1 MKNGGKMK
9 VAIIAVGTELL
20 FGQTVNTN
28 AVYLSRELNLM
39 GFDVMYH
46 HTVGDNP
53 ARLVEMLDVAYKDCD
68 MVITTGGL
76 GPTQDDLTKEIL
88 NDYFGDELV
97 LHEPSMESMK
107 ERFEKLG
114 RKMTDNNIKQAYMPS
129 RSHVFRNDQGTAP
142 GCALEKD
149 GKYAI
154 CLPGPPRE
162 MTAMFESYVRPYLD
176 GKTDGSMCYRLIRTF
191 GIGESDLETRLM
203 DIIDG
208 QTDPTLA
215 TYAKEGECYLRIASK
230 RADAAEAE
238 SAVEGMLADVK
249 ERIGEFIY
257 DCDNRDLWDVVGE
270 KLMERNIT
278 ISSAESCTGGMF
290 AEKLTSVPGISAV
303 FGRSFVTYSN
313 EAKEEILGVKKE
325 TLEQHGAVS
334 EETAMEMAKGLRK
347 VSGSRICVSVTG
359 VAGPDGGTPEKPVG
373 LVYIGA
379 VCDDKEVCRKVQM
392 RNISRQWNRN
402 FSMLHMFDVV
412 NRLIDG
418 IKD

>member
-1 MKNGGKMK
+1 MK

>member
-1 MKNGGKMK
+1 MK

-129 RSHVFRNDQGTAP
+129 RSHVFKNDQGTAP

-162 MTAMFESYVRPYLD
+162 MTAMFESYVRPYLE
-176 GKTDGSMCYRLIRTF
+176 GRTDGSMCYRLIRTF

-238 SAVEGMLADVK
+238 SAVKGMLADVK
-249 ERIGEFIY
+249 KRIGEFIY

-270 KLMERNIT
+270 KLMAKNIT

-303 FGRSFVTYSN
+303 FERSFVTYSN
-313 EAKEEILGVKKE
+313 GAKEEILGVKKE
-325 TLEQHGAVS
+325 TLEKHGAVS

>member
-1 MKNGGKMK
+1 MK

-162 MTAMFESYVRPYLD
+162 MTAMFESYVRPYLY

-249 ERIGEFIY
+249 ARIGEFIY

-270 KLMERNIT
+270 KLMAKNIT

-325 TLEQHGAVS
+325 TLEKHGAVS

-373 LVYIGA
+373 LVFIGA

>member
-1 MKNGGKMK
+1 MK

-53 ARLVEMLDVAYKDCD
+53 ERLKEMLDVTYEDCD

-76 GPTQDDLTKEIL
+76 GPTQDDLTKEML
-88 NDYFGDELV
+88 SEYFGCELV
-97 LHEPSMESMK
+97 LHEPSMEAIK
-107 ERFEKLG
+107 ARFKKMG
-114 RKMTDNNIKQAYMPS
+114 RTMSDNNIKQAYMPAS
-129 RSHVFRNDQGTAP
+129 CHVFRNDQGTAP
-142 GCALEKD
+142 GCAIEKD
-149 GKYAI
+149 GRYAI

-162 MTAMFESYVRPYLD
+162 MTAMFENAVKPYLE
-176 GKTDGSMCYRLIRTF
+176 GKAGGSMYYRLIRTF
-191 GIGESDLETRLM
+191 GIGESDLETRIL
-203 DIIDG
+203 DVING
-208 QTDPTLA
+208 QTDPTIA
-215 TYAKEGECYLRIASK
+215 TYVKEGECYIRIASK
-230 RADAAEAE
+230 RESASEAEA
-238 SAVEGMLADVK
+238 AVNSMLEDVK
-249 ERIGEFIY
+249 KLIGEFIY

-270 KLMERNIT
+270 KLMEKNIT

-290 AEKLTSVPGISAV
+290 AEKLTSVPGISEV

-313 EAKEEILGVKKE
+313 EAKMEILGVSRQ
-325 TLEQHGAVS
+325 TLEKHGAVS
-334 EETAMEMAKGLRK
+334 EETAREMARGLK
-347 VSGSRICVSVTG
+347 KASGSRICVSVTG
-359 VAGPDGGTPEKPVG
+359 IAGPDGGTPEKPVG

-379 VCDDKEVCRKVQM
+379 VCDDKEICRKVQM

-412 NRLIDG
+412 NRLIDEME
-418 IKD
+418 DQDY

>member
-1 MKNGGKMK
+1 MK

-76 GPTQDDLTKEIL
+76 GPTQDDLTKEML

-129 RSHVFRNDQGTAP
+129 RSHVFKNDQGTAP

-270 KLMERNIT
+270 KLMAKNIT

-325 TLEQHGAVS
+325 TLEKHGAVS

>member
-1 MKNGGKMK
+1 MK

-53 ARLVEMLDVAYKDCD
+53 ERLKEILDVSYKDCD

-88 NDYFGDELV
+88 CEFFGDEPV
-97 LHEPSMESMK
+97 LHEPSMEHIKSLFKKM
-107 ERFEKLG
+107 G
-114 RKMTDNNIKQAYMPS
+114 REMTENNIKQAYMPS
-129 RSHVFRNDQGTAP
+129 RGRVFANEQGSAP

-149 GKYAI
+149 GRIAI

-162 MTAMFESYVRPYLD
+162 MTDMFEKQVRPYLKD
-176 GKTDGSMCYRLIRTF
+176 LTDGSMCYRLVRTF

-203 DIIDG
+203 SIIDG
-208 QTDPTLA
+208 QTDPTIA

-230 RADAAEAE
+230 RADEAEAE
-238 SAVEGMLADVK
+238 AAVDAMLEDVK
-249 ERIGEFIY
+249 ECIGEYIY

-270 KLMERNIT
+270 KLMENSIT

-313 EAKEEILGVKKE
+313 EAKMEILGVKKE
-325 TLEQHGAVS
+325 TLEKYGAVS
-334 EETAMEMAKGLRK
+334 EETAREMAEGLKK

-379 VCDDKEVCRKVQM
+379 VCDDKEICRKVQM

-402 FSMLHMFDVV
+402 YSMLHMFDVV
-412 NRLIDG
+412 NRLIDE
-418 IKD
+418 IID

>member
-1 MKNGGKMK
+1 MK

-270 KLMERNIT
+270 KLMAKNIT

-325 TLEQHGAVS
+325 TLEKHGAVS

>member
-1 MKNGGKMK
+1 MK

-53 ARLVEMLDVAYKDCD
+53 ERLKEILDVSYRDCD

-88 NDYFGDELV
+88 CGFFGDELV
-97 LHEPSMESMK
+97 LHEPSMDHIRRLFRKM
-107 ERFEKLG
+107 G
-114 RKMTDNNIKQAYMPS
+114 REMTDNNIKQAYMPS
-129 RSHVFRNDQGTAP
+129 RARVFANEQGSAP

-149 GKYAI
+149 GKIAI

-162 MTAMFESYVRPYLD
+162 MTDMFEKQVRPYLK
-176 GKTDGSMCYRLIRTF
+176 GLTEGSMYYRLIRTF

-208 QTDPTLA
+208 QTDPTIA

-230 RADAAEAE
+230 RTDEADAEA
-238 SAVEGMLADVK
+238 AVNTMLEDVK
-249 ERIGEFIY
+249 KRIGEYIY
-257 DCDNRDLWDVVGE
+257 DCDNRDLWDVVGG
-270 KLMERNIT
+270 KLMKNDIT

-313 EAKEEILGVKKE
+313 EAKMEILVVEKE
-325 TLEQHGAVS
+325 TLEKHGAVS
-334 EETAMEMAKGLRK
+334 EETAREMARGLK
-347 VSGSRICVSVTG
+347 KISGSRICVSVTG

-379 VCDDKEVCRKVQM
+379 VCDDKEICRKVQM
-392 RNISRQWNRN
+392 RNVNRQWNRN
-402 FSMLHMFDVV
+402 YSMLHMFDVV
-412 NRLIDG
+412 NRLIDE
-418 IKD
+418 IID

>member
-1 MKNGGKMK
+1 MK
-9 VAIIAVGTELL
+9 VAVLAVGTELL

-53 ARLVEMLDVAYKDCD
+53 ERMKEIIEMSYKDCD

-88 NDYFGDELV
+88 CEMFGDELV
-97 LHEPSMESMK
+97 LHQPSMENIK
-107 ERFEKLG
+107 QIFRKLQF
-114 RKMTDNNIKQAYMPS
+114 KMTDNNIKQAYMPS
-129 RSHVFRNDQGTAP
+129 KAVVFPNDQGTAP

-149 GKYAI
+149 GRYAI

-162 MTAMFESYVRPYLD
+162 MTAMFENHVRPYLQ
-176 GKTDGSMCYRLIRTF
+176 GMSEGSMCYRLIRTF
-191 GIGESDLETRLM
+191 GIGESNLETQLM
-203 DIIDG
+203 GLIDG
-208 QTDPTLA
+208 QTDPTIA

-230 RADAAEAE
+230 RDTAEEAEA
-238 SAVEGMLADVK
+238 AVSEMLEKVK
-249 ERIGEFIY
+249 DCIGEYIY
-257 DCDNRDLWDVVGE
+257 DCDNRDLPEVVGE
-270 KLMERNIT
+270 KLIENGIT

-290 AEKLTSVPGISAV
+290 AEKLTSVPGISQV

-313 EAKEEILGVKKE
+313 EAKMDILGVKKE
-325 TLEQHGAVS
+325 TLDKYGAVS
-334 EETAMEMAKGLRK
+334 EETAREMARGLQK
-347 VSGSRICVSVTG
+347 ASGSRICVSVTG

-392 RNISRQWNRN
+392 RNVNRQWNRN

-412 NRLIDG
+412 NRLIDEV
-418 IKD
+418 IS

>member
-1 MKNGGKMK
+1 MK

-76 GPTQDDLTKEIL
+76 GPTQDDLTKEML

-129 RSHVFRNDQGTAP
+129 RSHVFKNDQGTAP

-230 RADAAEAE
+230 RADMTEAE
-238 SAVEGMLADVK
+238 SAVESMLADVK

-257 DCDNRDLWDVVGE
+257 DCDNRNLWDVVGE
-270 KLMERNIT
+270 KLMEKDIT

-325 TLEQHGAVS
+325 TLEKHGAVS

-418 IKD
+418 IND

>member
-1 MKNGGKMK
+1 
-9 VAIIAVGTELL
+9 
-20 FGQTVNTN
+20 
-28 AVYLSRELNLM
+28 
-39 GFDVMYH
+39 
-46 HTVGDNP
+46 
-53 ARLVEMLDVAYKDCD
+53 
-68 MVITTGGL
+68 
-76 GPTQDDLTKEIL
+76 
-88 NDYFGDELV
+88 
-97 LHEPSMESMK
+97 
-107 ERFEKLG
+107 
-114 RKMTDNNIKQAYMPS
+114 MTDNNIKQAYMPS

-149 GKYAI
+149 GDYAI
-154 CLPGPPRE
+154 GLPGPPRE

-249 ERIGEFIY
+249 ARIGEFIY

-270 KLMERNIT
+270 KLMAKNIT

-325 TLEQHGAVS
+325 TLEKHGAVS

>member
-1 MKNGGKMK
+1 MK

-28 AVYLSRELNLM
+28 AVYLSREMNLM

-88 NDYFGDELV
+88 NDYFGDDLV

-107 ERFEKLG
+107 ERFAKLG

-129 RSHVFRNDQGTAP
+129 HSHVFKNDQGTAP

-162 MTAMFESYVRPYLD
+162 MTAMFETYVRPYLD

-249 ERIGEFIY
+249 DRIGEFIY

-270 KLMERNIT
+270 KLMAKDIT

-325 TLEQHGAVS
+325 TLKEHGAVS
-334 EETAMEMAKGLRK
+334 EETAMEMAKGLRE

>member
-1 MKNGGKMK
+1 MK

-53 ARLVEMLDVAYKDCD
+53 ARLREMIDETFRDCD
-68 MVITTGGL
+68 MIITTGGL

-88 NDYFGDELV
+88 CEAFGDELV
-97 LHEPSMESMK
+97 LHQPSMDALKHIFKKM
-107 ERFEKLG
+107 G
-114 RKMTDNNIKQAYMPS
+114 REMTENNIKQAYMPS
-129 RSHVFRNDQGTAP
+129 RARVFPNEQGSAP

-149 GKYAI
+149 GKIAI

-162 MTAMFESYVRPYLD
+162 MTDMFEKQVRSYLKD
-176 GKTDGSMCYRLIRTF
+176 MAEGSMCYRLIRTF

-203 DIIDG
+203 DIVDG
-208 QTDPTLA
+208 QTDPTIA

-230 RADAAEAE
+230 RDDPAEAE
-238 SAVEGMLADVK
+238 AAVNSMLEDVK
-249 ERIGEFIY
+249 DRIGEYIY
-257 DCDNRDLWDVVGE
+257 DCDNTDLWDVVGE
-270 KLMERNIT
+270 KLIKNNIT

-303 FGRSFVTYSN
+303 FGRSYVTYSN
-313 EAKEEILGVKKE
+313 EAKTEILGVKEE
-325 TLEQHGAVS
+325 TLKAHGAVS
-334 EETAMEMAKGLRK
+334 EETAREMARGLKK

-359 VAGPDGGTPEKPVG
+359 IAGPDGGTPEKPVG

-379 VCDDKEVCRKVQM
+379 VCDDKEVCRKIQM

-402 FSMLHMFDVV
+402 YSMLNMFDVV
-412 NRLIDG
+412 NRLIDE
-418 IKD
+418 ITD